1 MLSDSHDSG
10 NYAYEPVE
18 SITLFGVSWLIIV
31 LLLVFTGLNAENLFS
46 NLINGSFVTLLSIFI
61 SIRYNL
67 SMKTG
72 FRDREI
78 IAMQYEKIQKANEL
92 LQQMAFTDQLTGLQN
107 RRSLMER
114 IFGSFEEYHREK
126 RRAEVVMVDID
137 YFKQYN
143 DSYGHL
149 QGDDCLKK
157 IADILERFAGA
168 EGAEAVRFG
177 GEEFLLVRV
186 EDVTEAQP
194 LEINKTGTSDNMAF
208 NDMPPMIWRKDC

>member
-1 MLSDSHDSG
+1 MS
-10 NYAYEPVE
+10 
-18 SITLFGVSWLIIV
+18 
-31 LLLVFTGLNAENLFS
+31 
-46 NLINGSFVTLLSIFI
+46 SIFI

-92 LQQMAFTDQLTGLQN
+92 LQQMAFTDRLTGLQN

-114 IFGSFEEYHREK
+114 IFGSFEKYHREK

-143 DSYGHL
+143 
-149 QGDDCLKK
+149 
-157 IADILERFAGA
+157 
-168 EGAEAVRFG
+168 
-177 GEEFLLVRV
+177 EF
-186 EDVTEAQP
+186 
-194 LEINKTGTSDNMAF
+194 K
-208 NDMPPMIWRKDC
+208 